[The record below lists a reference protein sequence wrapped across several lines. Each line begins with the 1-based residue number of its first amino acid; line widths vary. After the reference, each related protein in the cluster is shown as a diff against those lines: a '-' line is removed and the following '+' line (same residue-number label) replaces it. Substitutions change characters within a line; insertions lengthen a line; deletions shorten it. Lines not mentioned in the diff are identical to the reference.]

1 MSFSFDTKNELCRLP
16 VQRLCCARA
25 EAYGILLYCNTF
37 HSAEVRIVTEN
48 PNFAARL
55 PRLFHR
61 AFGLRFDRQ
70 PEEGAEGKLV
80 FQITEKKKLD
90 HITNTLGYDPRQ
102 NLVLHINF
110 GMLEEECCRDSF
122 LRGVFFAGGSITD
135 PAKRYH
141 LELTTSH
148 AQVSRELE
156 VLLRESGY
164 PPKNIIRNGSS
175 ITYFKQ
181 SDQIEDFLTMIGAP
195 VAAMNIMSAKMEK
208 DLRNSVNRR
217 LNCDSANLDKAV
229 EAAMEQLEAIRKLD
243 AAGVL
248 EKQPEKLRQTAALR
262 LNFPEL
268 TLSELAEEFDP
279 PLTKSCL
286 NHRLRKIVVLA
297 KNLPPQTEQEK
308 EETTDD

>member
-37 HSAEVRIVTEN
+37 TSTEVRIVTEN
-48 PNFAARL
+48 PNFAGRL

-70 PEEGAEGKLV
+70 PEPGAAGKLL
-80 FQITEKKKLD
+80 FQITERKKLD
-90 HITNTLGYDPRQ
+90 HITNTLGFDPRQ

-110 GMLEEECCRDSF
+110 AMLEEECCRAAF

-135 PAKRYH
+135 PLKRYH

-148 AQVSRELE
+148 GQVSRELE

-164 PPKNIIRNGSS
+164 PPKSVARNGSFV
-175 ITYFKQ
+175 TYFKQ
-181 SDQIEDFLTMIGAP
+181 SDQIEDFLTLIGAP
-195 VAAMNIMSAKMEK
+195 VAAMSVMTAKMEK

-217 LNCDSANLDKAV
+217 LNCDSANVDKAIV
-229 EAAMEQLEAIRKLD
+229 AAQEQLEAIRRLD
-243 AAGVL
+243 AAGLL

-262 LNFPEL
+262 VTSPEL

-279 PLTKSCL
+279 PVTKSCL
-286 NHRLRKIVVLA
+286 NHRLRKLVELA
-297 KNLPPQTEQEK
+297 KKL
-308 EETTDD
+308 

>member
-37 HSAEVRIVTEN
+37 HSSEVRIVTEN

-110 GMLEEECCRDSF
+110 GMLEDECCRASF

-135 PAKRYH
+135 PLKRYH

-148 AQVSRELE
+148 SQVSRELE
-156 VLLRESGY
+156 VLMRECGY

-195 VAAMNIMSAKMEK
+195 VAAMNVMSAKMEK

-229 EAAMEQLEAIRKLD
+229 EAAREQLEAIRKLD

-248 EKQPEKLRQTAALR
+248 EQQPEKLRQTAVLR
-262 LNFPEL
+262 LNNPEL

-286 NHRLRKIVVLA
+286 NHRLRKIVELA
-297 KNLPPQTEQEK
+297 KNLPPQS
-308 EETTDD
+308 EEGEEDSND